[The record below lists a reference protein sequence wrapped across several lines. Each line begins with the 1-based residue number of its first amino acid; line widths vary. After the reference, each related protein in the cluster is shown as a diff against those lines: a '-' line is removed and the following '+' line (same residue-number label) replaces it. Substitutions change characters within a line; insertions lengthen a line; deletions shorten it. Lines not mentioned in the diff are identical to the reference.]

1 MKRLSIRFGY
11 DLRELIRT
19 DTSHPQRLVTLEDR
33 IRSHRAEAVF
43 VPSVDHLDGQ
53 LSRIVAQADVIEQNG
68 ETYARWS
75 PIAFILGDLG
85 PPRSVAPRK
94 NTPLPVFRSGAR
106 GVSTRCVLISISRSS
121 SVRPVGDHRR
131 RYLRTVGGVRCGPG

>member
-1 MKRLSIRFGY
+1 MTPSESVPAVSYLRVDLSGEGLELDEHRMKRLSIRLGY

-19 DTSHPQRLVTLEDR
+19 DASRTHRLVTLEDR

-53 LSRIVAQADVIEQNG
+53 LSRIFAQADVIEQNG

-75 PIAFILGDLG
+75 PIVDVLGDLLFG
-85 PPRSVAPRK
+85 RLASQ
-94 NTPLPVFRSGAR
+94 
-106 GVSTRCVLISISRSS
+106 RCETGQSES
-121 SVRPVGDHRR
+121 
-131 RYLRTVGGVRCGPG
+131 